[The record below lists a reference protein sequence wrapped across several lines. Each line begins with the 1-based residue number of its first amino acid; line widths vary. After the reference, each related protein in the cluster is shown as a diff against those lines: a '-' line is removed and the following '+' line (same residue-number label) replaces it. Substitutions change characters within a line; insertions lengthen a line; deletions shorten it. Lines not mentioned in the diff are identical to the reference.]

1 MIAILDDWYVGSE
14 EDNNLPPRE
23 YSRPFGRT
31 NPLKIGISGHP
42 DETKYTRAMAKED
55 KNKLEAFLAKRGLA
69 SVGYNDWY
77 WTSKTG
83 FTRGRRSNKPTQGI
97 GTGKPKR
104 DGSGRGDRSPK
115 GGTKKAKGSRHLHL
129 RPNDRT
135 SKPKHG
141 GIQ

>member
-1 MIAILDDWYVGSE
+1 MIAILEDWYFGSE
-14 EDNNLPPRE
+14 EENNLPPRE
-23 YSRPFGRT
+23 YSKPFGKN
-31 NPLKIGISGHP
+31 NPPKIGISGHP
-42 DETKYTRAMAKED
+42 DDQRYTRQMAKED

-83 FTRGRRSNKPTQGI
+83 FTRGRRSNKPTQGL
-97 GTGKPKR
+97 GLDGKR
-104 DGSGRGDRSPK
+104 DGSGRSDRSSK
-115 GGTKKAKGSRHLHL
+115 GSTKKAKGSRHLHK

>member
-1 MIAILDDWYVGSE
+1 MNATLDDWYYGSE
-14 EDNNLPPRE
+14 EENNLPPRE
-23 YSRPFGRT
+23 YSKPFGRA
-31 NPLKIGISGHP
+31 NPPKIGISGHP
-42 DETKYTRAMAKED
+42 DETKYTRQMAKED
-55 KNKLEAFLAKRGLA
+55 KNRLEAFLAKRGLA
-69 SVGYNDWY
+69 SKGYNQWF
-77 WTSKTG
+77 WESRAG
-83 FTRGRRSNKPTQGI
+83 FVRGRRSNKPIQDLGRDDQ
-97 GTGKPKR
+97 R